1 MAGELILIV
10 EDNEKNLQLVRD
22 LLQVKG
28 YRTLEAE
35 TAELGIE
42 LARKHT
48 PHLIL
53 MDIQLPGM
61 DGVAALGQLKADPV
75 TAKIPVI
82 ALTAFAMKDDRQRFL
97 SAGFDSYLVKP
108 VNTRELP
115 TVVREFC
122 ERQGSPSSPLSEHQN
137 AYPGPRLVDERE
149 PMAKQGGKILAV
161 DDTPRNLE
169 VLDAILSP
177 RGYTV
182 IAANSG
188 SEALEKV
195 RAESPDLILL
205 DIVMPGM
212 SGYEVAQQ
220 LRTDPATRFL
230 PVIMITA
237 LGTQEEKVK
246 AIEAGADDFLTKPVN
261 QLELLARVKSLLRV
275 KAYHDTVQSQ
285 AAQLAEW
292 NKTLE
297 ERVQRQVEELE
308 RIGRLR
314 RFLAPQL
321 AEVIVSGRQE
331 QLLESHRREI
341 TVVFCDLRGF
351 TAFTET
357 AEPEEVMGVLREFH
371 STMGEL
377 IFRHEGTVEHFAGDG
392 IMIFFNDPLPCANPA
407 ERAVRMAAEMRA
419 RVGEL
424 RGIWRKRGHQ
434 LDFGVGIAMGY
445 ATLGKIGFE
454 GRFDYGAIGTVT
466 NLASRLC
473 DEAKGGQILISQRV
487 YGEVEK
493 LVETETLGQLIL
505 KGFSKPVIAYH
516 IVGFKEGVR

>member
-22 LLQVKG
+22 ILQVKG
-28 YRTLEAE
+28 YRTLEAG

-61 DGVAALGQLKADPV
+61 DGVAALGQLKADPI

-97 SAGFDSYLVKP
+97 SAGFDNYLVKP
-108 VNTRELP
+108 INTRELP
-115 TVVREFC
+115 VIVREFC
-122 ERQGSPSSPLSEHQN
+122 ERQSSPSSPLSEHQD
-137 AYPGPRLVDERE
+137 AHPGPRLVGERG
-149 PMAKQGGKILAV
+149 PMAEQVWKILAV
-161 DDTPRNLE
+161 DDTPRNIE

-188 SEALEKV
+188 REALEKV
-195 RAESPDLILL
+195 RAETPDLVLL

-212 SGYEVAQQ
+212 SGYEVAQR
-220 LRTDPATRFL
+220 LRTDPATRSL

-321 AEVIVSGRQE
+321 AEMIVSGQQE

-377 IFRHEGTVEHFAGDG
+377 IFRYEGTVEHFAGDG

-407 ERAVRMAAEMRA
+407 ERAVGMAVEMRA

-454 GRFDYGAIGTVT
+454 GRFDYAAIGTVT

-473 DEAKGGQILISQRV
+473 DEAKGRPNPDLSTGLW
-487 YGEVEK
+487 
-493 LVETETLGQLIL
+493 
-505 KGFSKPVIAYH
+505 
-516 IVGFKEGVR
+516 